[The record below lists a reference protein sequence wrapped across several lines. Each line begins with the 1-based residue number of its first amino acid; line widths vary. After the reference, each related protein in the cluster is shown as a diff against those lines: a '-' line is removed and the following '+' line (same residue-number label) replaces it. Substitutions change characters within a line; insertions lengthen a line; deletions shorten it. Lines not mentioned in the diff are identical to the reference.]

1 MVAITP
7 TAMPTL
13 APVLIK
19 PVDNV
24 CALTPASGSF
34 GRLGDCSCGG
44 VGDVAGD
51 ACGGAGNEGGN
62 DGGCGANGG
71 GGNEGGKS
79 GATSAVTIASGR
91 PRIAA
96 AL

>member
-1 MVAITP
+1 MRMVAITP
-7 TAMPTL
+7 AAMPTL

-24 CALTPASGSF
+24 CALKPARGGF
-34 GRLGDCSCGG
+34 GRL
-44 VGDVAGD
+44 GD

-62 DGGCGANGG
+62 DGDCGANGG